1 MTPQQSGVLIAIFG
15 IVNTVGRVLCGW
27 LADRTW
33 CDEIILN
40 SVFLIVGGI
49 LTFFVPAYST
59 FTLMASYCAVYGLV
73 AGNEDKTTFILSQAV
88 NSMHI
93 KCE

>member
-27 LADRTW
+27 LADRSW

-40 SVFLIVGGI
+40 SVFLIVGGV

-73 AGNEDKTTFILSQAV
+73 AGNEDKTTCMLQFS
-88 NSMHI
+88 HCFERCYR
-93 KCE
+93 K